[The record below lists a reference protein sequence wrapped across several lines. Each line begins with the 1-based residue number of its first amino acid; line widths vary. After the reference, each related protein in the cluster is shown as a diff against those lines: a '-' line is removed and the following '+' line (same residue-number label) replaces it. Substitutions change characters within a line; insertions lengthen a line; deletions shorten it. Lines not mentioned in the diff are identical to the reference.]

1 MPQVPRRH
9 VAAGAART
17 LEPQV
22 GPVDLGLSGAGGVAG
37 GAGVAMQEHDLN
49 RLLRGRERL
58 GELRHG
64 ARESGTGERQQSGTA
79 AVVPEQIGV
88 GRGRVLAHPP
98 QNTRILQLAS
108 RNQKAVGITR
118 FN

>member
-1 MPQVPRRH
+1 
-9 VAAGAART
+9 
-17 LEPQV
+17 
-22 GPVDLGLSGAGGVAG
+22 
-37 GAGVAMQEHDLN
+37 
-49 RLLRGRERL
+49 
-58 GELRHG
+58 
-64 ARESGTGERQQSGTA
+64 
-79 AVVPEQIGV
+79 VVPEQIGV